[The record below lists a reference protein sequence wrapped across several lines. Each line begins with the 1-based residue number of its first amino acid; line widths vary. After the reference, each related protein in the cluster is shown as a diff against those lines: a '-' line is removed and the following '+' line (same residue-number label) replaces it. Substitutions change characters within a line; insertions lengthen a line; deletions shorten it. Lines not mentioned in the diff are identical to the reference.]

1 MCISDVYHVCLRL
14 LCALFDLI
22 DLLALFGVYVGII
35 VFLIALS
42 CSSLIYSLLD
52 LLIHHAGRMNA
63 IPIIGEDFNA
73 AIGAPQVGDDL
84 T

>member
-1 MCISDVYHVCLRL
+1 M
-14 LCALFDLI
+14 LFDLI

-35 VFLIALS
+35 VFLVALS

-52 LLIHHAGRMNA
+52 LLIRRAGRMDA
-63 IPIIGEDFNA
+63 IPIIGGDFNA